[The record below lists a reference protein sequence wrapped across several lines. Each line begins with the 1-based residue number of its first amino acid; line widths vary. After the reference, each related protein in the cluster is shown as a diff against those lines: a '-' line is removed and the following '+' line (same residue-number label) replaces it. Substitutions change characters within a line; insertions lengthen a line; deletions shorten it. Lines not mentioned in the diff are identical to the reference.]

1 MFRSSG
7 RGRNRNRFTEQ
18 GLSHWSALQM
28 AKRRTL
34 AAGLPPEIGNHSF
47 RAAGITEY
55 MRNGGAIET
64 AARIAGHEST
74 HPLFSWINGSPV
86 VRKWCNYESLVQ
98 HIGALTMPR
107 QSISLTEP
115 NAEWVKAQIDSKE
128 YTSMSDAVN
137 DLIRQ
142 ARRHEDEKIEKIRA
156 MLIEAEQS
164 VEKYGHSTLTPEER
178 LDTFKE
184 KAKARGLL

>member
-1 MFRSSG
+1 
-7 RGRNRNRFTEQ
+7 
-18 GLSHWSALQM
+18 
-28 AKRRTL
+28 
-34 AAGLPPEIGNHSF
+34 
-47 RAAGITEY
+47 
-55 MRNGGAIET
+55 
-64 AARIAGHEST
+64 
-74 HPLFSWINGSPV
+74 
-86 VRKWCNYESLVQ
+86 
-98 HIGALTMPR
+98 MPR

-142 ARRHEDEKIEKIRA
+142 ARRQEDEKIEKIRA
-156 MLIEAEQS
+156 MLIKAEES
-164 VEKYGHSTLTPEER
+164 VEKYGHSTLTAKER